1 MKHAIDAYRLHS
13 EEAAEALSICRA
25 WCSEPLYAVPGMATA
40 PRLAVRIANGLS
52 VEEAAGREYLYR
64 WNLALT
70 SARCFGV
77 PHPLGM

>member
-1 MKHAIDAYRLHS
+1 MKHAIEAHRLHS
-13 EEAAEALSICRA
+13 QEANDALRVYRT
-25 WCSEPLYAVPGMATA
+25 WCAKPLPAVPGMATA

-52 VEEAAGREYLYR
+52 IEEAAGREYLYR

-70 SARCFGV
+70 SSRCFGV